1 MLVCIPEGDDNVG
14 DDEIDDDGVETEEVV
29 DGLSRTDRRL
39 MCDGSPLC
47 GVPGIRPSL
56 KEIGSGR
63 DTYIFVSM
71 LFLGTIDMPGAHT
84 YQYQIVKTQS
94 RCI

>member
-1 MLVCIPEGDDNVG
+1 MLLCIPEGDDNVG

-39 MCDGSPLC
+39 MCDGSPPLC
-47 GVPGIRPSL
+47 GVPGIMPSL

-71 LFLGTIDMPGAHT
+71 LFLGTIDMPEAHT
-84 YQYQIVKTQS
+84 YEAS
-94 RCI
+94 H